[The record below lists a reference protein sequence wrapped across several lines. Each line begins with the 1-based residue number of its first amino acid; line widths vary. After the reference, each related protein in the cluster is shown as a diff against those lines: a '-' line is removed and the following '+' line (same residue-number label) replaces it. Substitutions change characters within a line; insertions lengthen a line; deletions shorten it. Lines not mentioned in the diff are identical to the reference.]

1 MNKVFSERLTQSREK
16 KGLSQQQVADA
27 LKLSKGKI
35 ENYENGVY
43 EPNTGTFA
51 LLASFYGIS
60 ADYLLG
66 LSEDPAPSLY
76 QNTEEDHSYYCNYIA
91 EEHLRNAVE
100 KILKG
105 SDSTSDLAKKL
116 KNSIA
121 IYNSLS
127 SDQKKGNMIENL
139 ATIVEMYDF
148 QASKVVQ

>member
-1 MNKVFSERLTQSREK
+1 MNKIFSERLIQSRQK

-27 LKLSKGKI
+27 LKLSKRTIK
-35 ENYENGVY
+35 NYESGTY

-66 LSEDPAPSLY
+66 LSEDPAPPLF
-76 QNTEEDHSYYCNYIA
+76 QNTEEDHSYYSNYIA
-91 EEHLRNAVE
+91 EEHLRSAVE
-100 KILKG
+100 KVLKG

-116 KNSIA
+116 RNSIA
-121 IYNSLS
+121 VYNSLS
-127 SDQKKGNMIENL
+127 SDQKKGNMVENL
-139 ATIVEMYDF
+139 ATIVEMYDL